1 MSRLAAAY
9 AKVSPR
15 LAGSAGAIAAA
26 KAHAWLYK
34 RSGGRLGRTLVG
46 IDVLVLR
53 TTGRRSGQ
61 PREAPLGYVRDGKA
75 FAVVASNAAAE
86 ATPAWWLNLQADPDA
101 VVVLDGKEHP
111 VHARRAT
118 DEEVARVWPKLQAM
132 YVGFDH
138 YKAIATREMPVVMLD
153 PPNVLVD

>member
-1 MSRLAAAY
+1 MTAAELY

-15 LAGSAGAIAAA
+15 LAGSPLATAATR
-26 KAHAWLYK
+26 AHAWVYR
-34 RSGGRLGRTLVG
+34 RSGGRLGRSLVG

-53 TTGRRSGQ
+53 TTGRKSGK
-61 PREAPLGYVRDGKA
+61 PRDAPLGYVRDGKA
-75 FAVVASNAAAE
+75 FVVVASNAAAE
-86 ATPAWWLNLQADPDA
+86 KVPAWWLNLQADPDA

-118 DEEVARVWPKLQAM
+118 EDEVARVWPKLQAM

-138 YKAIATREMPVVMLD
+138 YKAIATRELPVVFLD
-153 PPNVLVD
+153 PPNVLV